1 MDKKDKK
8 ILYELDKDARSTYS
22 QIAKATSISQETVRY
37 RVNLLLKEGII
48 QKFLTI
54 LNTTKLGNSYY
65 QIMLKL
71 QNIDEERKNKIIDF
85 LNKNPK
91 VAWIG
96 NLEGSYDI
104 AFILY
109 VKNQIELQNLIEEL
123 YSKFIEYIMRK
134 TISINLYAEFF
145 TRDYLVNK
153 ERIKMAKASYKS
165 YEKSISLNKIDDK
178 ICSHL
183 GENARLSA
191 VELAEKIGISPDAIL
206 QRLKKLKDEEI
217 ILGYNLVLNHDKM
230 SQLHYKIL
238 LYLNNL
244 SKEKEQKLLAFSRMN
259 NRVIAIIKT
268 LAEWDYEIDLEV
280 EDVNQVRKFTMD
292 LTNHFSDIIRDY
304 NLIRIVDMPKY
315 TFYPS

>member
-1 MDKKDKK
+1 MDKNDQK
-8 ILYELDKDARSTYS
+8 ILYELDKNARSSYS

-37 RVNLLLKEGII
+37 RVNSLIKEKII

-71 QNIDEERKNKIIDF
+71 QNIDEERKNKIMEF
-85 LNKNPK
+85 LDKNSK

-96 NLEGSYDI
+96 NLEGNYDI

-109 VKNQIELQNLIEEL
+109 VKNQIELQSLIEEL
-123 YSKFIEYIMRK
+123 YSKFMKYIMRK
-134 TISINLYAEFF
+134 TISVNLYAEFF

-153 ERIKMAKASYKS
+153 ERLIAIGASYKS
-165 YEKSISLNKIDDK
+165 YEKSISLNKIDSQ
-178 ICSHL
+178 ICSYL
-183 GENARLSA
+183 GENARITS

-206 QRLKKLKDEEI
+206 QRIKKLRKEEI
-217 ILGYNLVLNHDKM
+217 ILGYNIVLNQDKM
-230 SQLHYKIL
+230 HQLHYKIL
-238 LYLNNL
+238 LHLNNL
-244 SKEKEQKLLAFSRMN
+244 SKEKEQKLLSFSRVN

-280 EDVNQVRKFTMD
+280 EDVNQVKKFTMD
-292 LTNHFSDIIRDY
+292 LTNHFSEIIRDY
-304 NLIRIVDMPKY
+304 NLIRVVNMPKY

>member
-1 MDKKDKK
+1 MDKKNKK
-8 ILYELDKDARSTYS
+8 ILYELDKNARSTYS
-22 QIAKATSISQETVRY
+22 QIAKATNISQETVRY
-37 RVNLLLKEGII
+37 HVNSLLKEGII

-71 QNIDEERKNKIIDF
+71 QNIDEEGKNKIMEF
-85 LNKNPK
+85 LNKNQK

-96 NLEGSYDI
+96 NLEGNYDI

-109 VKNQIELQNLIEEL
+109 IKNQIELQNLIEEL
-123 YSKFIEYIMRK
+123 YNKFIRYIMRK
-134 TISINLYAEFF
+134 TISVNLYAEFF

-153 ERIKMAKASYKS
+153 ERIKTTGASYRS
-165 YEKSISLNKIDDK
+165 YEKSISLNKIDDQ
-178 ICSHL
+178 ICSYL
-183 GENARLSA
+183 GENARISS

-206 QRLKKLKDEEI
+206 QRLKKLKKEEI
-217 ILGYNLVLNHDKM
+217 ILGYNLVLNQDKIN
-230 SQLHYKIL
+230 QLHYKVL

-244 SKEKEQKLLAFSRMN
+244 SKEKEQKLLTFSRMN

-280 EDVNQVRKFTMD
+280 EDVNQIKKFTMD
-292 LTNHFSDIIRDY
+292 LTNQFSEIIRDY